1 MGAGRRIAARL
12 MDPGSPVSLCYPRPV
27 LATPDQRA
35 DAFRRSIRANVSYWR
50 NALQT
55 TPAVTSVADHVWQN
69 VVRAILYACEERSAW
84 VKAAQLAI
92 GLFDLMQHRG
102 AWHEWGAV
110 LQRVADALVDEPAL
124 RSRVL
129 GQLGQCL
136 TLDGKYAAA
145 TRALEQAEELA
156 LALGDAELIVRARAN
171 LSEGHRRL
179 FRYDDAERLGRMAL
193 AELRQLPDTPEHAL
207 IEVAV
212 LNTLGAVLSRVG
224 RPLEGE
230 AHLQNALAC
239 LDTVRY
245 PVEASRICNHIATA
259 LSVAGRLEEAIGYL
273 DRALEHLASLPNVA
287 YDRAMI
293 AVTKGTM
300 YFGLGRLSDAEA
312 TFRAI
317 DATELQRLGYWTHAA
332 FTANNLGNVYQ
343 QMGRLPEAEAK
354 LTEALALM
362 RDLEDGVELANILLT
377 LGEVVEAQGRR
388 AEAEPLWR
396 EAAELAEKYP
406 TDTRAQRYATKS
418 RKYLAG

>member
-1 MGAGRRIAARL
+1 
-12 MDPGSPVSLCYPRPV
+12 MDPGSTVSLCYPRPV

-84 VKAAQLAI
+84 VQAAQLAI

-230 AHLQNALAC
+230 AHLQNALAR

-273 DRALEHLASLPNVA
+273 DRALGYLSSLPNVT